1 MRQLLPHTYS
11 LLALL
16 LLGNFSAQA
25 QQKSVVQKA
34 DKQYEKLAYVD
45 AIKTYEKLAEKGYKS
60 EELFQKLGNAYYF
73 NAQLNKAN
81 VYYAQLFA
89 SYPNQENEYRYRYAQ
104 TLKSVGDYTQSDAL
118 MAQFAKNSSADLR
131 SKQFENSKDYLA
143 QIKENSG
150 RYELTHLK
158 INSPYSDYGSTVT
171 NSTLVFA
178 SSRDTGS
185 VFQRKHKWTN
195 ESFTCLYG
203 SKIEGDACLDAL
215 KFATEINSKFHESS
229 AVFSKDGQTM
239 YFTRNNFNKGKKGK
253 DANRMTLLKIYRAQ
267 LVNGTW
273 KNVTEL
279 PFNSNEFNTAHPALN
294 PNETILYFA
303 SDRPGGF
310 GKSDLWQVEILA
322 DGTFGAPVNLG
333 NNINTEGRETFP
345 FVSKANEL
353 YFATDGYPGLG
364 GLDIYQT
371 ELADSNWKK
380 SQNIG
385 SPANSSADDFGFYI
399 DSDTQKGFLTSNR
412 EGGKGNDDIY
422 GLLETKKMNCTQT
435 IKAAIVDKDS
445 KKSIGQGSITVL
457 DDQFQVVQILSPN
470 ADGTIDIKGI
480 SCDKNY
486 FIRLISP
493 DYQTKEIALVKSTDV
508 PAVYEL
514 ELNQKP
520 IAKGDDLAKLIGIK
534 MVYFDLDKWNI
545 RPDAAYELEKIASIL
560 EENPTLKIDVRAHTD
575 SRQTAAYNAKL
586 SERRA
591 QSIIAW
597 LVQRGIAANRLSGRG
612 YGESQLTNPCSDGVS
627 CSDDEHQANRRSEF
641 VVE

>member
-1 MRQLLPHTYS
+1 MRQLLPHTYT

-16 LLGNFSAQA
+16 LLGNLSVQA

-89 SYPNQENEYRYRYAQ
+89 GYPNQDNEYRYRYAQ

-143 QIKENSG
+143 KIKENSG

-158 INSPYSDYGSTVT
+158 INSPYSDYGTSVS

-215 KFATEINSKFHESS
+215 KFATEINSKYHESS

-267 LVNGTW
+267 LVNGSW

-279 PFNSNEFNTAHPALN
+279 PFNSNDFNTAHPALN

-322 DGTFGAPVNLG
+322 DGNFGTPINLG

-364 GLDIYQT
+364 GLDIYQA
-371 ELADSNWKK
+371 EFADSNWKK
-380 SQNIG
+380 PQNIG
-385 SPANSSADDFGFYI
+385 SPANTSADDFGFYI

-457 DDQFQVVQILSPN
+457 DDQFQVVQNLSPN

-486 FIRLISP
+486 FIRLVSP
-493 DYQTKEIALVKSTDV
+493 DYQTKEIGLVKSTDV

-560 EENPTLKIDVRAHTD
+560 DENPTLKIDVRAHTD
-575 SRQTAAYNAKL
+575 SRQTAVYNAKL

-612 YGESQLTNPCSDGVS
+612 YGESQLTNRCSDGVS

>member
-1 MRQLLPHTYS
+1 MRQLLPHTYT

-16 LLGNFSAQA
+16 LLGNLSVQA

-89 SYPNQENEYRYRYAQ
+89 GYPNQDNEYRYRYAQ
-104 TLKSVGDYTQSDAL
+104 TLKSAGDYTQSDAL

-158 INSPYSDYGSTVT
+158 INSPYSDYGSTVS

-215 KFATEINSKFHESS
+215 KFAAEINSKFHESS

-345 FVSKANEL
+345 FMSKANEL

-380 SQNIG
+380 PQNIG
-385 SPANSSADDFGFYI
+385 SPANTSADDFGFYI

-435 IKAAIVDKDS
+435 IKAAVVDKDS
-445 KKSIGQGSITVL
+445 KKSIGQGNITVL
-457 DDQFQVVQILSPN
+457 DDQFQVVQNLSPN

-486 FIRLISP
+486 FIRLVSP
-493 DYQTKEIALVKSTDV
+493 DYQTKEIALVKSTDI

-545 RPDAAYELEKIASIL
+545 RQDAAYELEKIASIL
-560 EENPTLKIDVRAHTD
+560 DENPTLNIDVRAHTD

-612 YGESQLTNPCSDGVS
+612 YGESQLTNPCSDGVP
-627 CSDDEHQANRRSEF
+627 CSEDEHQANRRSEF
-641 VVE
+641 VVK

>member
-1 MRQLLPHTYS
+1 MRQLLPHTYA

-16 LLGNFSAQA
+16 LLSNLTVQA

-73 NAQLNKAN
+73 NAQLSKAN
-81 VYYAQLFA
+81 VYYAQLFE

-104 TLKSVGDYTQSDAL
+104 TLKSVGDYTQSDVL
-118 MAQFAKNSSADLR
+118 MAQFGKNSSADLR

-158 INSPYSDYGSTVT
+158 INSPYSDYGSTVS

-215 KFATEINSKFHESS
+215 KYATEINSKFHESS

-294 PNETILYFA
+294 PNETSLYFA

-322 DGTFGAPVNLG
+322 DGNFGTPVNLG

-380 SQNIG
+380 PQNIG
-385 SPANSSADDFGFYI
+385 SPANTSADDFGFYI

-422 GLLETKKMNCTQT
+422 GLLETKKLNCTQT

-445 KKSIGQGSITVL
+445 KKSIGQGSFTVL
-457 DDQFQVVQILSPN
+457 DDQFQVVQNLSPN

-486 FIRLISP
+486 YIRLVSP
-493 DYQTKEIALVKSTDV
+493 DYQTKEIALVKSTNV
-508 PAVYEL
+508 AAVYEL

-520 IAKGDDLAKLIGIK
+520 IVKGDDLAKLIGIK

-612 YGESQLTNPCSDGVS
+612 YGESQLANRCSDGVS

>member
-11 LLALL
+11 LLTFL
-16 LLGNFSAQA
+16 LLGNLSVQA

-89 SYPNQENEYRYRYAQ
+89 NYPNQENEYRYRYAQ
-104 TLKSVGDYTQSDAL
+104 TLKSVGDYTQSDAI
-118 MAQFAKNSSADLR
+118 MAEFAKNSSADLR

-143 QIKENSG
+143 KIKENSG

-158 INSPYSDYGSTVT
+158 INSPYSDYGSTVS

-267 LVNGTW
+267 LVNGSW

-333 NNINTEGRETFP
+333 SNINTEGRETFP

-380 SQNIG
+380 PQNIG
-385 SPANSSADDFGFYI
+385 SPANTSADDFGFYI

-422 GLLETKKMNCTQT
+422 GLLETKKLNCTQT
-435 IKAAIVDKDS
+435 IKAAVVDKDS
-445 KKSIGQGSITVL
+445 KKSIGQGNITVL
-457 DDQFQVVQILSPN
+457 DDQFQVVQNLSPN

-486 FIRLISP
+486 FIRLVSP
-493 DYQTKEIALVKSTDV
+493 DYQTKEIGLVKSTDV

-545 RPDAAYELEKIASIL
+545 RQDAAYELEKIASIL
-560 EENPTLKIDVRAHTD
+560 DENPTLKIDVRAHTD

-612 YGESQLTNPCSDGVS
+612 YGESQLTNRCSDGVS

>member
-1 MRQLLPHTYS
+1 MKQLTSSNLK
-11 LLALL
+11 LIALFIVVHL
-16 LLGNFSAQA
+16 SVQA
-25 QQKSVVQKA
+25 QHKSVVQKA

-60 EELFQKLGNAYYF
+60 EELFQNLGNAYYF
-73 NAQLNKAN
+73 NAQLSKAN

-89 SYPNQENEYRYRYAQ
+89 GYPNQDNEYRYRYAQ

-118 MAQFAKNSSADLR
+118 MAQFTKNSSADLR
-131 SKQFENSKDYLA
+131 SKQYENSKDYLA

-158 INSPYSDYGSTVT
+158 INSSYSDYGSTVS

-294 PNETILYFA
+294 PNETMLYFA
-303 SDRPGGF
+303 SDRPGGY

-322 DGTFGAPVNLG
+322 DGNFGTPVNLG

-353 YFATDGYPGLG
+353 YFSTDGYPGLG

-380 SQNIG
+380 PQNIG
-385 SPANSSADDFGFYI
+385 SPANTSADDFGFYI

-457 DDQFQVVQILSPN
+457 DDQFQVVQTLSPN

-486 FIRLISP
+486 FIQLVSP

-612 YGESQLTNPCSDGVS
+612 YGESQLTNRCSDGVS

>member
-1 MRQLLPHTYS
+1 MRKYTSYIFG
-11 LLALL
+11 LLAYLL
-16 LLGNFSAQA
+16 VGNLLAQA
-25 QQKSVVQKA
+25 QHNVLAEKA
-34 DKQYEKLAYVD
+34 AKQYEKLAYVD
-45 AIKTYEKLAEKGYKS
+45 AIKTYERLAEKGYKS

-73 NAQLNKAN
+73 NAQLVKAN
-81 VYYAQLFA
+81 TFYAQLIA
-89 SYPNQENEYRYRYAQ
+89 LNSNQEPEYLYRHAQ
-104 TLKSVGDYTQSDAL
+104 TLKAVGEYVQSDEF
-118 MAQFAKNSSADLR
+118 MAQFTKNSSADLR

-158 INSPYSDYGSTVT
+158 INSPYSDYGSTVS

-203 SKIEGDACLDAL
+203 SKIEGDTCLDAL

-229 AVFSKDGQTM
+229 AVFTKDGKTL
-239 YFTRNNFNKGKKGK
+239 YFTRNNFNHGKKGK
-253 DANRMTLLKIYRAQ
+253 DSNRMTLLKIYRAQ
-267 LVNGTW
+267 LVNGSW

-294 PNETILYFA
+294 ATETMLYFA
-303 SDRPGGF
+303 SDRPGGY
-310 GKSDLWQVEILA
+310 GKSDLWQVELLA
-322 DGTFGAPVNLG
+322 DGNFGTPVNLG
-333 NNINTEGRETFP
+333 KSINTEGRETFP

-353 YFATDGYPGLG
+353 YFSTDGYPGLG

-371 ELADSNWKK
+371 ELTATSWKK
-380 SQNIG
+380 PQNIG
-385 SPANSSADDFGFYI
+385 SPANSTADDFGFYI

-412 EGGKGNDDIY
+412 EGGKGSDDIY
-422 GLLETKKMNCTQT
+422 AFIETKKLSCTQT
-435 IKAAIVDKDS
+435 IKAAVVDKDS

-457 DDQFQVVQILSPN
+457 DDQFQVVQNLSPN

-486 FIRLISP
+486 FIRLEAP
-493 DYQTKEIALVKSTDV
+493 EYQTKEIALVKSTDV

-520 IAKGDDLAKLIGIK
+520 IVKGDDLAKLIGIK

-560 EENPTLKIDVRAHTD
+560 EENPTLKIDIRAHTD

-591 QSIIAW
+591 QSIMAW
-597 LVQRGIAANRLSGRG
+597 LVQRGIATNRLSGRG
-612 YGESQLTNPCSDGVS
+612 YGESQLTNRCSDDVP

>member
-16 LLGNFSAQA
+16 LLGNLSVQA

-89 SYPNQENEYRYRYAQ
+89 GYPNQDNEYRYRYAQ

-158 INSPYSDYGSTVT
+158 INSPYSDYGSTVS

-267 LVNGTW
+267 MVNGSW

-279 PFNSNEFNTAHPALN
+279 PFNSNDFNTAHPALN

-322 DGTFGAPVNLG
+322 DGNFGTPVNLG

-353 YFATDGYPGLG
+353 YFATDGYTGLG

-380 SQNIG
+380 PQNIG
-385 SPANSSADDFGFYI
+385 SPANTSADDFGFYI

-445 KKSIGQGSITVL
+445 KKSIGQGNITVL
-457 DDQFQVVQILSPN
+457 DDQFQVVQNLSPN

-486 FIRLISP
+486 FIRLVSP
-493 DYQTKEIALVKSTDV
+493 DYQTKEIGLVKSTDV
-508 PAVYEL
+508 PAVYEM

-591 QSIIAW
+591 QSIMAW
-597 LVQRGIAANRLSGRG
+597 LVQRGIATNRLSGRG
-612 YGESQLTNPCSDGVS
+612 YGESQLTNRCSDGVS

>member
-1 MRQLLPHTYS
+1 MRQLLPHTYT

-16 LLGNFSAQA
+16 LLGNLSVQA

-34 DKQYEKLAYVD
+34 YNQYEKLAYVD

-89 SYPNQENEYRYRYAQ
+89 GYPNQDNEYRYRYAQ

-158 INSPYSDYGSTVT
+158 INSPYSDYGSTVS

-253 DANRMTLLKIYRAQ
+253 DANRITLLKIYRAQ

-310 GKSDLWQVEILA
+310 GKSDLWQVKILA
-322 DGTFGAPVNLG
+322 DGTFGVPVNLG

-380 SQNIG
+380 PQNIG
-385 SPANSSADDFGFYI
+385 SPANTSADDFGFYI

-435 IKAAIVDKDS
+435 IKAAVVDKDS
-445 KKSIGQGSITVL
+445 KKSIGQGNITVL
-457 DDQFQVVQILSPN
+457 DDQFQVVQNLSPN

-486 FIRLISP
+486 FIRLVSP
-493 DYQTKEIALVKSTDV
+493 DYQTKEIGLVKSTDV

-612 YGESQLTNPCSDGVS
+612 YGESQLTNPCSDGVP
-627 CSDDEHQANRRSEF
+627 CSEDEHQANRRSEF

>member
-1 MRQLLPHTYS
+1 MKQLISSNIKLI
-11 LLALL
+11 ALFIVVNL
-16 LLGNFSAQA
+16 SVQA

-73 NAQLNKAN
+73 NAQLSKAN

-89 SYPNQENEYRYRYAQ
+89 GYPNQDNEYRYRYAQ
-104 TLKSVGDYTQSDAL
+104 TLKSVGDYTQSDAI
-118 MAQFAKNSSADLR
+118 MAQFTKNSSADLR
-131 SKQFENSKDYLA
+131 SKQYENSKDYLA

-158 INSPYSDYGSTVT
+158 INSPYSDYGSSVS

-203 SKIEGDACLDAL
+203 SKIEGDVCLDAL

-294 PNETILYFA
+294 PNETMLYFA
-303 SDRPGGF
+303 SDRPGGY
-310 GKSDLWQVEILA
+310 GKSDLWQVELLA
-322 DGTFGAPVNLG
+322 DGNFGSPVNLG
-333 NNINTEGRETFP
+333 NSINTEGRETFP

-371 ELADSNWKK
+371 ELTDNNWKK
-380 SQNIG
+380 PQNIG
-385 SPANSSADDFGFYI
+385 SPANTAADDFGFYI
-399 DSDTQKGFLTSNR
+399 DTDIQKGFLTSNR

-422 GLLETKKMNCTQT
+422 GLLETKKLNCTQT
-435 IKAAIVDKDS
+435 IKAAVVDKDS

-457 DDQFQVVQILSPN
+457 DDQFQVVQTLSPN

-486 FIRLISP
+486 FIRLVSP

-508 PAVYEL
+508 PAVYEI

-575 SRQTAAYNAKL
+575 SRQTAAYNDKL

-597 LVQRGIAANRLSGRG
+597 LIQRGIAANRLSGRG
-612 YGESQLTNPCSDGVS
+612 YGESQLTNRCSDGVS

>member
-1 MRQLLPHTYS
+1 MRQLLPHTYT

-16 LLGNFSAQA
+16 LLGNLSIQA
-25 QQKSVVQKA
+25 QQKNVVQKA

-158 INSPYSDYGSTVT
+158 INSPYSDYGSTVS

-215 KFATEINSKFHESS
+215 KYATEINSKFHESS

-294 PNETILYFA
+294 PNETSLYFA

-322 DGTFGAPVNLG
+322 DGNFGTPVNLG

-345 FVSKANEL
+345 FMSKANEL

-380 SQNIG
+380 PQNIG
-385 SPANSSADDFGFYI
+385 SPANTSADDFGFYI

-422 GLLETKKMNCTQT
+422 GLLETKKLNCTQT
-435 IKAAIVDKDS
+435 IKAAVVDKDS

-457 DDQFQVVQILSPN
+457 DDQFQVVQNLSLN
-470 ADGTIDIKGI
+470 TDGTIDIKGI

-520 IAKGDDLAKLIGIK
+520 IVKGDDLAKLIGIK

-597 LVQRGIAANRLSGRG
+597 LVQRGIVANRLSGRG
-612 YGESQLTNPCSDGVS
+612 YGESQLTNRCSDGVS

>member
-1 MRQLLPHTYS
+1 MRQLLPHTYT

-16 LLGNFSAQA
+16 LLGNLSVQA

-89 SYPNQENEYRYRYAQ
+89 GYPNQDNEYRYRYAQ

-143 QIKENSG
+143 KIKENSG

-158 INSPYSDYGSTVT
+158 INSPYSDYGSTVS

-195 ESFTCLYG
+195 ESFTCLYS

-215 KFATEINSKFHESS
+215 KFAAEINSKFHESS

-294 PNETILYFA
+294 PNETSLYFA

-322 DGTFGAPVNLG
+322 DGNFGTPINLG

-380 SQNIG
+380 PQNIG
-385 SPANSSADDFGFYI
+385 SPANTSADDFGFYI

-457 DDQFQVVQILSPN
+457 DDQFQVVQNLSPN

-486 FIRLISP
+486 FIRLVSP
-493 DYQTKEIALVKSTDV
+493 DYQTKEIGLVKSTDV

-560 EENPTLKIDVRAHTD
+560 DENPTLKIDVRAHTD
-575 SRQTAAYNAKL
+575 SRQTAVYNAKL

-612 YGESQLTNPCSDGVS
+612 YGESQLTNRCSDGVS

>member
-1 MRQLLPHTYS
+1 M
-11 LLALL
+11 
-16 LLGNFSAQA
+16 
-25 QQKSVVQKA
+25 VQKA

-158 INSPYSDYGSTVT
+158 INSPYSDYGSTVS

-215 KFATEINSKFHESS
+215 KYATEINSKFHESS

-267 LVNGTW
+267 MVNGSW

-322 DGTFGAPVNLG
+322 DGNFGTPVNLG

-380 SQNIG
+380 PQNIG
-385 SPANSSADDFGFYI
+385 SPANTSADDFGFYI

-412 EGGKGNDDIY
+412 EGGTGNDDIY
-422 GLLETKKMNCTQT
+422 GLLETKKLNCTQT

-445 KKSIGQGSITVL
+445 KKSIGQGNITVL
-457 DDQFQVVQILSPN
+457 DDQFQVVQNLSPN

-486 FIRLISP
+486 FIRLVSP
-493 DYQTKEIALVKSTDV
+493 DYQTKEIALVKSTNV

-575 SRQTAAYNAKL
+575 SRQTTAYNAKL

-597 LVQRGIAANRLSGRG
+597 LVQRGIMANRLSGRG
-612 YGESQLTNPCSDGVS
+612 YGESQLTNRCSDGVS

>member
-1 MRQLLPHTYS
+1 MKQLTSSNLK
-11 LLALL
+11 LIALFIVVHL
-16 LLGNFSAQA
+16 SVQA
-25 QQKSVVQKA
+25 QHKSVVQKA

-60 EELFQKLGNAYYF
+60 EELFQNLGNAYYF
-73 NAQLNKAN
+73 NAQLSKAN

-89 SYPNQENEYRYRYAQ
+89 GYPNQDNEYRYRYAQ

-118 MAQFAKNSSADLR
+118 MAQFTKNSSADLR
-131 SKQFENSKDYLA
+131 SKQYENSKDYLA

-158 INSPYSDYGSTVT
+158 INSSYSDYGSTVS

-294 PNETILYFA
+294 PNETMLYFA
-303 SDRPGGF
+303 SDRPGGY

-322 DGTFGAPVNLG
+322 DGNFGTPVNLG

-353 YFATDGYPGLG
+353 YFSTDGYPGLG

-371 ELADSNWKK
+371 ELADSNWKTTKHRK
-380 SQNIG
+380 SSQYIG
-385 SPANSSADDFGFYI
+385 
-399 DSDTQKGFLTSNR
+399 R
-412 EGGKGNDDIY
+412 
-422 GLLETKKMNCTQT
+422 
-435 IKAAIVDKDS
+435 
-445 KKSIGQGSITVL
+445 
-457 DDQFQVVQILSPN
+457 
-470 ADGTIDIKGI
+470 
-480 SCDKNY
+480 
-486 FIRLISP
+486 
-493 DYQTKEIALVKSTDV
+493 
-508 PAVYEL
+508 
-514 ELNQKP
+514 
-520 IAKGDDLAKLIGIK
+520 
-534 MVYFDLDKWNI
+534 
-545 RPDAAYELEKIASIL
+545 
-560 EENPTLKIDVRAHTD
+560 
-575 SRQTAAYNAKL
+575 
-586 SERRA
+586 
-591 QSIIAW
+591 
-597 LVQRGIAANRLSGRG
+597 
-612 YGESQLTNPCSDGVS
+612 
-627 CSDDEHQANRRSEF
+627 
-641 VVE
+641 